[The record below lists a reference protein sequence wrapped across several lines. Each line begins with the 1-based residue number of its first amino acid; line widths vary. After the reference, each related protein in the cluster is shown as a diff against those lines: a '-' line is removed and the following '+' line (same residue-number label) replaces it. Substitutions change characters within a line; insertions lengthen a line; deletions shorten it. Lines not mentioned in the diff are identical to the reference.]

1 MTELFST
8 DEIDYDTFKEVKS
21 VIDSKLEVLNNE
33 LDKISSEDFL
43 ERNSRVKFHD

>member
-1 MTELFST
+1 MG
-8 DEIDYDTFKEVKS
+8 VM
-21 VIDSKLEVLNNE
+21 SKKNNE